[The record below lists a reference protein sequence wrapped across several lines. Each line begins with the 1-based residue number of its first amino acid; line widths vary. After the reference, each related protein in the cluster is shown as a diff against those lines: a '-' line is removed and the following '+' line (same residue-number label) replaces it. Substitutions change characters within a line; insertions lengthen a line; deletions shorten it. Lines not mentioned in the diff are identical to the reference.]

1 MSARNAHKPINIFC
15 PFQKHSQW
23 MTLQIYFQKVNVF
36 ERGDAAWPFQ
46 GEPSSD
52 NAVPTAATHN
62 AREPNQQA
70 TWYPQ

>member
-1 MSARNAHKPINIFC
+1 
-15 PFQKHSQW
+15 

-52 NAVPTAATHN
+52 NAVPTAATHS
-62 AREPNQQA
+62 AREPNEQA